1 MTSDTLADI
10 LTRIRNAMLV
20 KNPIVTIPK
29 TTMTKSLREIFSKE
43 GYIENVLDIL
53 YKSASY
59 TKTSTNILILELKY
73 TGAQSNSVITNVQ
86 VISRPGLRV
95 YVNYNEIPKI
105 LGKLGLV
112 VLSTSNGLITDR
124 NARFHR
130 IGGEVICSI
139 WLCLLFN
146 KL

>member
-20 KNPIVTIPK
+20 KNAIVTIPK

-43 GYIENVLDIL
+43 GYIENVLDII
-53 YKSASY
+53 YKSTLY
-59 TKTSTNILILELKY
+59 TKTSINILILQLKY

-105 LGKLGLV
+105 LGKLGIV
-112 VLSTSNGLITDR
+112 ILSTSNGLITDH
-124 NARFHR
+124 NARFYQM
-130 IGGEVICSI
+130 GGEVICSI
-139 WLCLLFN
+139 WLCLSFN